1 MNLSLNNFKKINI
14 KNIIPVPSNNF
25 IIKAVIILTL
35 LNLYVISHILFGVN
49 NINSYFATKNK
60 IEIAKSDLFTIMT
73 QNQIFEKEISM
84 LQKNNLDYD
93 YLEEVVREQLN
104 YSYKDE
110 KVIIYSKNNQDLN

>member
-84 LQKNNLDYD
+84 LQKNNLDHD